1 MEKNNK
7 EILDKISSIYN
18 SLENKNKI
26 EIIESIDNLIK
37 INNTDKDK
45 YLDTLLNPEKKTSFK
60 MPNSVSLPTCN
71 YQYHY
76 SFEDFLS
83 ANNSYTYIYNPF
95 FMYNENMIHTVS
107 YNNVLYGPHGF
118 TIDPTSAVNIEIR
131 KKKNM
136 NYGFFTDLSTF
147 LRADHSRKNK
157 FLAYDIKQGIKPIY
171 SKYRLISSC
180 ITVKFIGVL
189 SEVSGIIRGAI
200 ITEESN
206 KLYGTYCLSY
216 MTEGIGDYGSGVEEY
231 IDKTKDKT
239 LNKYLDNNNII
250 NSIYYKENNLI
261 DGIRL
266 LYFPLDNSYEEFVD
280 LFDYDSVDKIYY
292 EPIDT
297 LVSGYMTDGNVY
309 VEGNKNYKTGFKF
322 YINICNTQSQGNQR
336 IKIDVYNNFECVPIT
351 EILNYIPLNIN
362 INYIN
367 DKEKKQVIEYIQ
379 GKSIEK
385 INKTN
390 NILKWDSILK
400 QIKNIDVDEVKQ
412 KKELEF
418 NIKKD
423 FDELENIINN
433 PQSSNP
439 QSQIPQSP

>member
-37 INNTDKDK
+37 INDTNKDK

-71 YQYHY
+71 YQHHF
-76 SFEDFLS
+76 SFEDSIGSSNLETF
-83 ANNSYTYIYNPF
+83 IYNPF
-95 FMYNENMIHTVS
+95 FMYNENMIS
-107 YNNVLYGPHGF
+107 FDSIFYGPYG
-118 TIDPTSAVNIEIR
+118 SALNTGDTYNVEIR

-136 NYGFFTDLSTF
+136 NYGFFMNDVPLSTF
-147 LRADHSRKNK
+147 LRSYGSNK
-157 FLAYDIKQGIKPIY
+157 FYPYNIKQGIKPIY

-180 ITVKFIGVL
+180 ITVKYIGVL
-189 SEVSGIIRGAI
+189 SKASGIIRGAI

-206 KLYGTYCLSY
+206 KLYGRYFLTYLY
-216 MTEGIGDYGSGVEEY
+216 GGFGDFGSDVGYYQE
-231 IDKTKDKT
+231 DTKDKT

-261 DGIRL
+261 DGIKL

-280 LFDYDSVDKIYY
+280 LFDYDSINKIYY
-292 EPIDT
+292 EPTHT
-297 LVSGYMTDGNVY
+297 LQNGYLVDSNVY

-322 YINICNTQSQGNQR
+322 YINILCNTPLQERRR
-336 IKIDVYNNFECVPIT
+336 IKVDIYNNFECVPIT
-351 EILNYIPLNIN
+351 EVLSLIPLNIN
-362 INYIN
+362 INYIS

-385 INKTN
+385 ISKTN
-390 NILKWDSILK
+390 NILKWDSILR
-400 QIKNIDVDEVKQ
+400 QIKNIDIDEVKQ

-433 PQSSNP
+433 PQSSNS